1 VEVPVVKGLPA
12 KHEGNIGAM
21 SERRDSQR
29 VPVALDAVLNYQ
41 AQVMICTIRDI
52 SLNGAFIEGTPDG
65 LPYFNAPVEL
75 GLTLTSAGETKQHR
89 IPAKIRRIANNG
101 VGLTF
106 GDVGMDAYF
115 SLVNLVYNA

>member
-1 VEVPVVKGLPA
+1 MVKGLPVM
-12 KHEGNIGAM
+12 HENNNSAM
-21 SERRDSQR
+21 NERRDSQR
-29 VPVALDAVLNYQ
+29 VPVTLDAVLNYQ

-52 SLNGAFIEGTPDG
+52 SLNGAFIEGTPAG

-89 IPAKIRRIANNG
+89 ISAKIRRITDGG

-106 GDVGMDAYF
+106 GDVEMDAYF

>member
-1 VEVPVVKGLPA
+1 MVKGLPA
-12 KHEGNIGAM
+12 MHGEDSSAM
-21 SERRDSQR
+21 NERRDSQR
-29 VPVALDAVLNYQ
+29 VPVTLDAVLNYQ

-52 SLNGAFIEGTPDG
+52 SLNGAFIEGTPEG

-75 GLTLTSAGETKQHR
+75 GLTLTSGGETKQHR
-89 IPAKIRRIANNG
+89 IPAKIRRITDNG

>member
-1 VEVPVVKGLPA
+1 MVKGLPA
-12 KHEGNIGAM
+12 MHEGNSNAM
-21 SERRDSQR
+21 NERRDSQR

-52 SLNGAFIEGTPDG
+52 SLNGAFIEGTPEG

-89 IPAKIRRIANNG
+89 IPAKIRRITDNG